1 MSVLRSFFQSC
12 FPPNQWRQ
20 TRVPT
25 RIALAIV
32 IGIVTASR
40 GDGAVTDYLS
50 TTTGTFTNNT
60 GSPEVHVINVPSS
73 GTILDLNVG
82 MNLEHAWRG
91 DVRVTL
97 QSPNGTRVEII
108 ALPTNDSASHF
119 DVLLEDTSTNNLD
132 DGTNN
137 NTSTPNFESDR
148 IAAPSN
154 VLSAFNGEGQQ
165 GDWRFEFV
173 DLDIGATNDRI
184 GTFNLAKIQI
194 ETSAAQEQVRLV
206 DDMFWNGVYDPGI
219 DVTAVTGASMT
230 ITDQAGNTPHAI
242 NNGQW

>member
-1 MSVLRSFFQSC
+1 
-12 FPPNQWRQ
+12 
-20 TRVPT
+20 
-25 RIALAIV
+25 
-32 IGIVTASR
+32 
-40 GDGAVTDYLS
+40 
-50 TTTGTFTNNT
+50 
-60 GSPEVHVINVPSS
+60 
-73 GTILDLNVG
+73 
-82 MNLEHAWRG
+82 
-91 DVRVTL
+91 
-97 QSPNGTRVEII
+97 
-108 ALPTNDSASHF
+108 
-119 DVLLEDTSTNNLD
+119 
-132 DGTNN
+132 
-137 NTSTPNFESDR
+137 
-148 IAAPSN
+148 
-154 VLSAFNGEGQQ
+154 LSAFNGEGQQ